1 MIRPSELK
9 LPPASE
15 PAPAAP
21 SPAAPRPPA
30 DGNGRG
36 AADRFRWFQRLAVVV
51 KLGEAWAGDTGLW
64 AGWLG
69 LLDIFPFDADPDDA
83 ARRRR
88 RDW

>member
-1 MIRPSELK
+1 MIRPSDLK

-21 SPAAPRPPA
+21 SPVDR
-30 DGNGRG
+30 DGRG

-69 LLDIFPFDADPDDA
+69 LLDVFPFDADPDDA

>member
-9 LPPASE
+9 LPPATE
-15 PAPAAP
+15 PAPAA
-21 SPAAPRPPA
+21 SSAADR
-30 DGNGRG
+30 DRRG

-83 ARRRR
+83 ATRRR